1 MISGA
6 TGTPV
11 SAARGGA
18 AGSYPAVRTSGGFA
32 RPPVCRPSRSGVIC
46 RAPGLRSV
54 RPCSGLR
61 VQRGQT
67 TPPRERRRAL
77 DKLRAAT
84 GWRAG
89 GFGERKGTRESD
101 SGCPRVWSL
110 RGSPAEARGA
120 PGRVH
125 REAGG
130 GRTRTTP
137 PLRPEPQ
144 GEGGASAEQRAV
156 AGIVGHSGQGVE
168 DSWKGQ
174 EGG

>member
-120 PGRVH
+120 PGKVH
-125 REAGG
+125 REAGE
-130 GRTRTTP
+130 GR
-137 PLRPEPQ
+137 
-144 GEGGASAEQRAV
+144 ASAEQRAV

-168 DSWKGQ
+168 HSLKGQ